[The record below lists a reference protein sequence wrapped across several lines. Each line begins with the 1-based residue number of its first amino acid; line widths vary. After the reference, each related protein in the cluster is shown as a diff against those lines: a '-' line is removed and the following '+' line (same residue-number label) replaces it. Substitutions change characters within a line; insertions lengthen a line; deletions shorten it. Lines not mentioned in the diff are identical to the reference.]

1 MSEDSSKPAVKWGW
15 KAALGVSV
23 LSVVLAQAVVAV
35 IAITLGWDI
44 NSLSRAQTY
53 ALGSLS
59 VALPLAGLYLYL
71 PRVRATLEDLGFD
84 KKPKPF
90 IKPLAK
96 AFGLYILSTTAA
108 ILLLSVLAPTADLDQ
123 AQDLG
128 LGDNPAIWYE
138 FLLLGL
144 LLTVFTPFSEEV
156 IFRGFMLKGLAG
168 RFGWTAAAV
177 VSSLLF
183 GIVHGQLNVAID
195 TGIMG
200 WFSAQLVIATK
211 SIWPS
216 IALHALKNSIAF
228 TLVYL
233 GPLVS

>member
-1 MSEDSSKPAVKWGW
+1 MSEDSSKPTVKWGW
-15 KAALGVSV
+15 KAAVGISA
-23 LSVVLAQAVVAV
+23 LSVVLAQAVVALIV
-35 IAITLGWDI
+35 VALDWDI
-44 NSLSRAQTY
+44 NSLSLAQTY
-53 ALGSLS
+53 TVGSLS
-59 VALPLAGLYLYL
+59 VILPLAGLYLYL
-71 PRVRATLEDLGFD
+71 SRIKATLKDLGFG

-96 AFGLYILSTTAA
+96 AFGLYLLSTTAA
-108 ILLLSVLAPTADLDQ
+108 ILLVSVLAPSADLNQ

-168 RFGWTAAAV
+168 RFGWTTAAV

-195 TGIMG
+195 TAIMG

-228 TLVYL
+228 VLVYL
-233 GPLVS
+233 VPLV